1 MLSKISFEQQLLNEV
16 KGLHRE
22 DIARIVKIV
31 HLIKE
36 ELLEK
41 KVKVLRKDILQYAG
55 MLKDLTAEE
64 SMVFDEAV
72 DRKSLFG
79 GRTIKI

>member
-1 MLSKISFEQQLLNEV
+1 MLSKMSFEQQLLNEV

-31 HLIKE
+31 HLIKK

-55 MLKDLTAEE
+55 ILKDLTAEE
-64 SMVFDEAV
+64 AMVFNEAV
-72 DRKSLFG
+72 KRKSLFG
-79 GRTIKI
+79 ARTLKL